1 VVSLLIFAIFVSTE
15 TYFLSLMINYV
26 RQLNVYSM
34 VLMGFMIIYSPL
46 FLVIG
51 SFIINSSLRNKYLLV
66 ILALVSIIPSCAY
79 PFISGTTYDELSILV
94 LCVGPFTCVFW
105 MLLRSIRVY
114 QRILFLYIFFYIPV
128 VLLTLNELELFTT
141 DTSVQSIIRITGIA
155 VMAAAVFVVL
165 TYLIVIGA
173 ISAYRFVT

>member
-1 VVSLLIFAIFVSTE
+1 
-15 TYFLSLMINYV
+15 MINYV

-114 QRILFLYIFFYIPV
+114 QRILFLGILSYFYIFFYIPV